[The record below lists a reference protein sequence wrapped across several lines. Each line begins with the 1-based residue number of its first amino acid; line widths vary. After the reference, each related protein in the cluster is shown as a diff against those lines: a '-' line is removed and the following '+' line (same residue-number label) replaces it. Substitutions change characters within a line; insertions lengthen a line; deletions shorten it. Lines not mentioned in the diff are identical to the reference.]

1 MSYDNLIGPHPTNF
15 MIPWDAKNVVGHA
28 NALRAKYDKLVNSN
42 YNKKLDMDYLL
53 DLARQTGYEECLDNE
68 AQNCEEI

>member
-1 MSYDNLIGPHPTNF
+1 MS
-15 MIPWDAKNVVGHA
+15 DAKNVVGHA